1 MSLHRVLTLGSISK
15 WTLRQATTTT
25 KAAAPP
31 LRPFFFTSSSSSQQC
46 RHYIRPLYYANDSL
60 SSALNRQ
67 KNPFH
72 RIGRFVNNM
81 DPNKV
86 LWGVIGTNVGI
97 YFLWQ
102 FAINTYKQFGDDSW
116 LDFMVLNFMNSPAH
130 LEHGRIH
137 TLLTSAFS
145 HKTLDHL
152 GLNMLVLYS
161 IGQGVLEAVGA
172 SRFLLLY
179 AGAGIT
185 SSLVAVAYR
194 KYIKPRLEDAYPL
207 RGRRSNDTGRF
218 IGSLGAS
225 GNFFL

>member
-1 MSLHRVLTLGSISK
+1 MSIRPLLSLGNISK
-15 WTLRQATTTT
+15 FTRSHLSFTT
-25 KAAAPP
+25 KRSPVINAH
-31 LRPFFFTSSSSSQQC
+31 FFTSK
-46 RHYIRPLYYANDSL
+46 RHYIRPHYYNNTEPSL
-60 SSALNRQ
+60 SNALKQ
-67 KNPFH
+67 QQNPFN
-72 RIGRFVNNM
+72 RMGRVINNM

-86 LWGVIGTNVGI
+86 LWTVIGTNVGV

-102 FAINTYKQFGDDSW
+102 FAINSYKQFGDESW
-116 LDFMVLNFMNSPAH
+116 LDFMVKNFMSSPAH

-161 IGQGVLEAVGA
+161 IGQGVIEAVGA

-185 SSLVAVAYR
+185 SSLVAVGYR
-194 KYIKPRLEDAYPL
+194 KYVKPRLEKGYYGKSIDN
-207 RGRRSNDTGRF
+207 SRF

-225 GNFFL
+225 GKKK